1 MNKVAYQPLPVLERA
16 QTGDSR
22 WSSNSAKVLRAAATF
37 VAVFAL
43 FGAVAI
49 CSTGLRAFVPG
60 TPGPNES
67 VAVPV
72 FPATKL
78 PPSTP
83 ADLSDGIGLVP
94 PDTNQAHQGAI
105 ASDPSAVNQTPVP
118 ALNSTPAPVSVAQ
131 PESKALESDSALLDR
146 ERPKALQNNLEIELP
161 RAVRKK
167 LEKERRQAEHKR
179 SRLEEMYQKHAISS
193 EAYKKGEEQYKSEI
207 ERYRREMNPDRG
219 PKNEPGF

>member
-1 MNKVAYQPLPVLERA
+1 MNKVAYQPLPVLVRA

-49 CSTGLRAFVPG
+49 CSIGFNAFAPR

-67 VAVPV
+67 ASAPV
-72 FPATKL
+72 FPSTKL
-78 PPSTP
+78 PPPPP
-83 ADLSDGIGLVP
+83 ADQSDGISLVP
-94 PDTNQAHQGAI
+94 PDTNRAHQGTI
-105 ASDPSAVNQTPVP
+105 ASDQLAVNPTPAPALNPTPVP
-118 ALNSTPAPVSVAQ
+118 ASAAQ
-131 PESKALESDSALLDR
+131 PESKAPESDSALLDR
-146 ERPKALQNNLEIELP
+146 ERSEVLQKNPEIELP
-161 RAVRKK
+161 RAVRNK
-167 LEKERRQAEHKR
+167 LEKERRQAERKR
-179 SRLEEMYQKHAISS
+179 SRLEEMYQRHAISS